1 MNLHEYVTE
10 VRVHI
15 EGKEAVEAFVK
26 ITGKYDFDID
36 ILDKTRHYVIDA
48 KSIMGIFSL
57 DLSKDLIVGIQTNGL
72 DVTRL
77 LNDLNEF
84 VVK

>member
-10 VRVHI
+10 VKVHI

-36 ILDKTRHYVIDA
+36 ILDKARHYVIDA

-57 DLSKDLIVGIQTNGL
+57 DLSKDLIVGTHANGPDVVCLL
-72 DVTRL
+72 D
-77 LNDLNEF
+77 DLTEF

>member
-15 EGKEAVEAFVK
+15 EGKEAVENFVK

-57 DLSKDLIVGIQTNGL
+57 DLSKDLIVGIQTNGP

>member
-10 VRVHI
+10 VKVHI

-36 ILDKTRHYVIDA
+36 ILDKARHYVIDA

-57 DLSKDLIVGIQTNGL
+57 DLTEELDLTIHTDDESLVEI
-72 DVTRL
+72 
-77 LNDLNEF
+77 LNKLAPYL
-84 VVK
+84 V